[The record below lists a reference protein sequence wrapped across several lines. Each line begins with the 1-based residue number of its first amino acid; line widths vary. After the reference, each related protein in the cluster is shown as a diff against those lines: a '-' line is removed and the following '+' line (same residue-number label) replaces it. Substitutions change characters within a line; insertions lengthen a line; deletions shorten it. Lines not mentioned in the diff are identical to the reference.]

1 MQVNKW
7 AMVLVLCC
15 VVSVQAGKSWF
26 DSLLQEKQAEV
37 AQEAVAETAPLPDF
51 GTGRFTVSVWV
62 RTQKDGTLWA
72 KTRAKGAWVSGGK
85 SLFLRG
91 GKLAYDIGWVGA
103 VTGKSLITDGKWHH
117 VALTGGKTQKIYVD
131 GQLEASAALEQKPDP
146 KGSALMIGYTSQN
159 FPEGGKTFQGD
170 IDEVSLY
177 GRILKPDEIKALS
190 QRRSSQKGTDLLAY
204 YPFDG
209 TVRDASSGN
218 NQPQEIKQGSFTAG
232 CVGKALRLAKGAYL
246 VIPTAGEEP
255 RDAALWA
262 KLRGTHGDATASE
275 EMNWVREDGIW
286 GADWRELSWAQAGQ
300 RYASLVQ
307 RPSFLV
313 SQIKA
318 LAQKVKGPDTLKPVH
333 DLYLKAR
340 RYDLLLARVDE
351 YQLEELRIMIPDL
364 CPQPEVARAML
375 ARLDKIEARAASW
388 TDGPP
393 AEGLFAQWKKD
404 VETLRHQVVVKDNA
418 LLDFDEVVFVRR
430 PTYNSNHYY
439 TEFINSTWK
448 PGGNLCV
455 LSLKDGSVR
464 ELAPQLE
471 GGVFERFDVSF
482 DAKKVVFAWKCAAQE
497 GYRIYEVNIDGTGL
511 RQLTFPP
518 KDEKDVQKRYRVFA
532 HYHHGS
538 DDMHP
543 CYLPD
548 GGIVFISTRCQ
559 YDILCDAPDDF
570 TTTVLYRM
578 DADGRNMQKLSNSS
592 VSEASPAILPDGRIM
607 YTRWEYVDKGAV
619 SVKCLWAMRPDG
631 SASEEIYAND
641 ISLPPTFIYG
651 RAIPGANNKYVVMGT
666 PHCPQNGVGT
676 VIRLDMN
683 KPIRTREPMTYLT
696 PYVDI
701 RAEPG
706 FSFRECLPGSDQ
718 DQAPEYGPWKHDG
731 SGRGP
736 LFKDPYPLSE
746 KYFLVSHK
754 PEGPQWTDEK
764 GYGLYL
770 LDEKGHVQLIH
781 KDPEMSCWLPY
792 PLKSRPLPDTPRMAV
807 DKTLADQNLAKCIV
821 TDIYHGLENV
831 EPGTIKY
838 IRVLEQIPRPWASR
852 RQSWDG
858 KEYKPWGGDQYDQQH
873 VVITKDTHLGLKVQH
888 GVVPVEKD
896 GSAHFVVPAKANIF
910 LQVLDED
917 YLAVQTERTFVNYMP
932 GETRSCIGCHET
944 PETAVP
950 TARLKSVVQALQR
963 GPSVPGPQ
971 PGEKS
976 GQRPLDYYTDVQPV
990 LDKHCVECHSGDEP
1004 KGDLNLSG
1012 ELTAQFNVS
1021 YEKLIPERRGGQGRP
1036 RNRYDLVGPTIG
1048 ENHPKTG
1055 NVHYLPSRSLG
1066 SHNSVLVSLLTK
1078 GKVLPQ
1084 DTELVARAKEL
1095 AELHKDLKLTV
1106 ADRVRITNWVDTNG
1120 QYYGSYWGR
1129 RNLRYKDHP
1138 NFRPKPTFEAAI
1150 SMTSPIPEK
1159 DR

>member
-1 MQVNKW
+1 MRINKW
-7 AMVLVLCC
+7 TLILVLCC
-15 VVSVQAGKSWF
+15 VVSVQAGNDWF
-26 DSLLQEKQAEV
+26 DSLLEQKLTPEAP
-37 AQEAVAETAPLPDF
+37 EAVAQTVPLPDF
-51 GTGRFTVSVWV
+51 GTGRFTVAVWV
-62 RTQKDGTLWA
+62 RTQQDGTILAKSKSQAAWA
-72 KTRAKGAWVSGGK
+72 PGGK
-85 SLFLRG
+85 SLFIRG
-91 GKLAYDIGWVGA
+91 GRVAYDIGFVGCLNTKA
-103 VTGKSLITDGKWHH
+103 SVADGKWHH
-117 VALTGGKTQKIYVD
+117 VVLTGGKTQKIYVD
-131 GQLEASAALEQKPDP
+131 GQLEGSATLEQKPDP
-146 KGSALMIGYTSQN
+146 KGSALIIGYTSQN
-159 FPEGGKTFQGD
+159 FPDGGATFKGD
-170 IDEVSLY
+170 IDEVGLY
-177 GRILKPDEIKALS
+177 ARVLNARDIKMLS
-190 QRRSSQKGTDLLAY
+190 QRKRPVEPEDLQAY
-204 YPFDG
+204 YPFNGDIL
-209 TVRDASSGN
+209 DASSGN
-218 NQPQEIKQGSFTAG
+218 NQPREINQTSFTSG
-232 CVGKALRLAKGAYL
+232 QIGKALRLAKGGYL
-246 VIPTAGEEP
+246 MIPLVGSEA
-255 RDAALWA
+255 RDTVLWA
-262 KLRGTHGDATASE
+262 ELKSKHPDETATE
-275 EMNWVREDGIW
+275 EINWVREDGIW
-286 GADWRELSWAQAGQ
+286 GEDWREVSWAKAAR
-300 RYASLVQ
+300 RYVSLVQ
-307 RPSFLV
+307 RPSSLV
-313 SQIKA
+313 RQIKTQA
-318 LAQKVKGPDTLKPVH
+318 RTVKGPESLKQVH
-333 DLYLKAR
+333 DLYIKAR
-340 RYDLLLARVDE
+340 RYDQLLARVSG
-351 YQLEELRIMIPDL
+351 YQLKELRVMIRDL
-364 CPQPEVARAML
+364 CQDRKVAQAMQG
-375 ARLDKIEARAASW
+375 RLDDIEIRAASW
-388 TDGPP
+388 TDGSP
-393 AEGLFAQWKKD
+393 AKGLFTQWEKE
-404 VETLRHQVVVKDNA
+404 VESLRHQVVVKDNA

-455 LSLKDGSVR
+455 LSLEDGSVR
-464 ELAPQLE
+464 ELVPQLE

-497 GYRIYEVNIDGTGL
+497 GYRIYEVNIDGRDL

-518 KDEKDVQKRYRVFA
+518 KDEAEIQQSYRVFD
-532 HYHHGS
+532 HYHHGT

-559 YDILCDAPDDF
+559 YGTLCDAPDDF

-578 DADGRNMQKLSNSS
+578 DADGANMKKISNSAL
-592 VSEASPAILPDGRIM
+592 SEASPTILPDGRIM

-651 RAIPGANNKYVVMGT
+651 RAIPQAVNKYVVMGT

-706 FSFRECLPGSDQ
+706 FSFRECLNPEGSE
-718 DQAPEYGPWKHDG
+718 PEYGPWKRDS

-754 PEGPQWTDEK
+754 PEGPKWTDEK

-781 KDPEMSCWLPY
+781 RDPEMSCWLPY
-792 PLKSRPLPDTPRMAV
+792 PLKSRSLPDVPRMAV
-807 DKTLADQNLAKCIV
+807 DETLVEQNLAKCIV
-821 TDIYHGLENV
+821 TDIYYGLENV
-831 EPGTIKY
+831 KPGTIKY

-852 RQSWDG
+852 RR
-858 KEYKPWGGDQYDQQH
+858 WGGDQYDQQH

-888 GVVPVEKD
+888 GVVPVESD

-910 LQVLDED
+910 FQALDED
-917 YLAVQTERTFVNYMP
+917 YMSVQTERTYVNYMP

-944 PETAVP
+944 PNHAASNKRV
-950 TARLKSVVQALQR
+950 KHVVQALR
-963 GPSVPGPQ
+963 REPSVPGPQ
-971 PGEKS
+971 PGETS

-990 LDKHCVECHSGDEP
+990 LDKHCVACHSGDEP
-1004 KGDLNLSG
+1004 KGGMNLSG
-1012 ELTAQFNVS
+1012 ELTALFNVS
-1021 YEKLIPERRGGQGRP
+1021 YEKLLPERRGGQGRS
-1036 RNRYDLVGPTIG
+1036 RNLYDLVGPTIG

-1066 SHNSVLVSLLTK
+1066 SHNSVLVSLLTQ

-1084 DTELVARAKEL
+1084 DTELVERAKEL
-1095 AELHKDLKLTV
+1095 AQVHKDLNLTLE
-1106 ADRVRITNWVDTNG
+1106 DRVRITNWVDTNG

-1129 RNLRYKDHP
+1129 RNLKYRGHP
-1138 NFRPKPTFEAAI
+1138 NFRPKPTFEAAV
-1150 SMTSPIPEK
+1150 SMTSPIPEEQ
-1159 DR
+1159 R

>member
-7 AMVLVLCC
+7 TMILVLCS
-15 VVSVQAGKSWF
+15 VVTVQAGNDWF
-26 DSLLQEKQAEV
+26 DTLLQQKLTPEV
-37 AQEAVAETAPLPDF
+37 QDTSAKAIPLPDF
-51 GTGRFTVSVWV
+51 GTGRFTVSAWV
-62 RTQKDGTLWA
+62 RTQKDGTIVA
-72 KTRAKGAWVSGGK
+72 KSRSTGAWANGGK
-85 SLFLRG
+85 SLFLRDG
-91 GKLAYDIGWVGA
+91 RVNYDIGFVGC
-103 VTGKSLITDGKWHH
+103 VTAKSSITDGKWHH

-131 GQLEASAALEQKPDP
+131 GRLEASAAMAQRSDP
-146 KGSALMIGYTSQN
+146 KGSALMIGYTSGN
-159 FPEGGKTFQGD
+159 FPDGGKTFEGD
-170 IDEVSLY
+170 IDELGLY
-177 GRILKPDEIKALS
+177 PRILNARDIKALS
-190 QRRSSQKGTDLLAY
+190 QRKRPLERAEVLAY

-209 TVRDASSGN
+209 DTLDASSGN
-218 NQPQEIKQGSFTAG
+218 NLPREIKQATFTAG
-232 CVGKALRLAKGAYL
+232 RVGQALRLAKGAYL
-246 VIPTAGEEP
+246 VVPTADTESP
-255 RDAALWA
+255 DAVLWS
-262 KLRGTHGDATASE
+262 KLKRNHRDATAIE
-275 EMNWVREDGIW
+275 EMDWVRAHGIW
-286 GADWRELSWAQAGQ
+286 GADWRQVSWAQAAQ
-300 RYASLVQ
+300 RYVALVQ
-307 RPSFLV
+307 RPSSLV
-313 SQIKA
+313 RQIKTQA
-318 LAQKVKGPDTLKPVH
+318 RGVKGPETLKKVH
-333 DLYLKAR
+333 ALYIKAR
-340 RYDLLLARVDE
+340 RYDQLLARVKD
-351 YQLEELRIMIPDL
+351 YHLEELRIMIPDL
-364 CPQPEVARAML
+364 CQGKIVAQTML
-375 ARLDKIEARAASW
+375 TRLDKLEARAASW

-393 AEGLFAQWKKD
+393 AEAQFAKWEQD
-404 VETLRHQVVVKDNA
+404 VASLRRQVTVTDNA
-418 LLDFDEVVFVRR
+418 LLDFDEIVFVRR

-455 LSLKDGSVR
+455 LSLKDGAVR
-464 ELAPQLE
+464 ELVPELE
-471 GGVFERFDVSF
+471 GGVFERFDLSF

-518 KDEKDVQKRYRVFA
+518 KDEKATQSRYRVFA
-532 HYHHGS
+532 HYHHGT

-559 YDILCDAPDDF
+559 YGILCDAPDDF

-578 DADGRNMQKLSNSS
+578 DADGKNMKKLSNSS
-592 VSEASPAILPDGRIM
+592 VSEASPAVLPDGRIM

-651 RAIPGANNKYVVMGT
+651 RAIPDATNKYVVMGT

-706 FSFRECLPGSDQ
+706 FSFRECVTGPDE
-718 DQAPEYGPWKHDG
+718 AVEYGPWKHDG

-746 KYFLVSHK
+746 AYFLVSHK
-754 PEGPQWTDEK
+754 PEGPKWTDEK

-770 LDEKGHVQLIH
+770 LDEKGHVQQIH
-781 KDPEMSCWLPY
+781 RDPEMSCWLPY
-792 PLKSRPLPDTPRMAV
+792 PLKARALPDTPRMAV
-807 DKTLADQNLAKCIV
+807 DRNLADQNLAKCIV

-831 EPGTIKY
+831 QPGTIKY

-858 KEYKPWGGDQYDQQH
+858 KQYKPWGGDQYDQQH

-888 GVVPVEKD
+888 GIVPVEPD

-910 LQVLDED
+910 FQVLDED
-917 YLAVQTERTFVNYMP
+917 YLSLQTERTFVNYMP

-950 TARLKSVVQALQR
+950 TGGIKSVVQALQR
-963 GPSVPGPQ
+963 EPSVPGPQ
-971 PGEKS
+971 PGETS

-990 LDKHCVECHSGDEP
+990 LDRHCVKCHSGDEP
-1004 KGDLNLSG
+1004 KGDMNLSG

-1036 RNRYDLVGPTIG
+1036 RNLYDLVGPTIG

-1084 DTELVARAKEL
+1084 DTDLVPRAKAL
-1095 AELHKDLKLTV
+1095 AEVHKDINMTV
-1106 ADRVRITNWVDTNG
+1106 ADCVRITNWVDTNG

-1138 NFRPKPTFEAAI
+1138 NFRPQPTFEAAI
-1150 SMTSPIPEK
+1150 SMTSPIPETE
-1159 DR
+1159 R